1 MVYIKKKSSF
11 LPVMIF
17 FFTVKLLGFF
27 RASVMKYGLNKF
39 IKHKVYLC

>member
-1 MVYIKKKSSF
+1 MVYIKKIIF
-11 LPVMIF
+11 FTCYDF

-39 IKHKVYLC
+39 IKRKVYLC